1 MANEVVKNCGFHH
14 IALAASDFEKS
25 LKFYTEGLGF
35 KVFRTWTAGSGKTIA
50 LLDMGNGDMIELF
63 SDGEAG
69 SHEECAGAYFHL
81 ALKTTDTVAAYNRAL
96 EFGAKSHK
104 VPTDMELPSEPP
116 IPVCLAFVVGP
127 DGELIEFFNQ
137 K

>member
-1 MANEVVKNCGFHH
+1 
-14 IALAASDFEKS
+14 
-25 LKFYTEGLGF
+25 
-35 KVFRTWTAGSGKTIA
+35 
-50 LLDMGNGDMIELF
+50 MGG
-63 SDGEAG
+63 
-69 SHEECAGAYFHL
+69 ECAGAYFHL

-96 EFGAKSHK
+96 EYGAKSHK